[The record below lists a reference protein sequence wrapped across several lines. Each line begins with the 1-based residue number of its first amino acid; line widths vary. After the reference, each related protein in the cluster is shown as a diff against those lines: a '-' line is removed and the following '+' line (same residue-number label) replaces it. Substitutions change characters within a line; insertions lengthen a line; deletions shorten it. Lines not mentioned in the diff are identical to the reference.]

1 MPRIARSEPSRAR
14 VIIGLAGLAAIGAG
28 AAGALARQHDL
39 GPSLA
44 RVQPGL
50 RAPLLVVGRGR
61 TGEPEPPTPEG
72 RPPLLASRIPER
84 VIPRGLGRRAVAASE
99 GREVPVWLYEA
110 PGREQHGTSGALIWI
125 HGGGLIGGTP
135 AQDHDLCTRLAR
147 EAGGLVVSVD
157 YRLAPVHRYP
167 AAIDDC
173 GTVLAWVHDRAEDL
187 AAALRRPADETGAP
201 EAPEPASAV

>member
-84 VIPRGLGRRAVAASE
+84 VIPRGLGRRAAAASE

-110 PGREQHGTSGALIWI
+110 PGREQHGTSGLSSGSTEAASS
-125 HGGGLIGGTP
+125 GARPRRTTTCAPGSP
-135 AQDHDLCTRLAR
+135 AR
-147 EAGGLVVSVD
+147 
-157 YRLAPVHRYP
+157 P
-167 AAIDDC
+167 AA
-173 GTVLAWVHDRAEDL
+173 
-187 AAALRRPADETGAP
+187 
-201 EAPEPASAV
+201 SS